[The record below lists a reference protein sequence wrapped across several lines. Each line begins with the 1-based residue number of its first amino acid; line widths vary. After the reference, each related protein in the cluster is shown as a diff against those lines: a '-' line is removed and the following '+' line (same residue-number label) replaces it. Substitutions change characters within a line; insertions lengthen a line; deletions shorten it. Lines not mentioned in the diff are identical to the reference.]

1 MAFLWPPAFRR
12 GRPRFREPSR
22 SVCWRRFTMAGIR
35 ATGAAMTQ
43 IDPTPLERAARAMYD
58 NVRPDW
64 DWSDPDAEPLRRMYR
79 DNARV
84 ALMAV
89 MEPSAAMI
97 GKGDSKLGNAGCLA
111 VWQAMVA
118 AMLQGE

>member
-1 MAFLWPPAFRR
+1 
-12 GRPRFREPSR
+12 
-22 SVCWRRFTMAGIR
+22 
-35 ATGAAMTQ
+35 MTKT
-43 IDPTPLERAARAMYD
+43 DWTPLERAAHAMYN
-58 NVRPDW
+58 NVQPDW
-64 DWSDPDAEPLRRMYR
+64 DWNDPDAEPLRKMYR

-84 ALMAV
+84 AIMAV

-97 GKGDSKLGNAGCLA
+97 RKGDSKPGNAGCLA